1 VLDVLANALLAAG
14 HGRVARWV
22 RGALG
27 EQAKLGTL
35 RFVKGALHIDG
46 ARLVVGKTKTL
57 LVERATLSGVFGA
70 LLGRELAFDAKLR
83 PLETE
88 VGDIQVRG
96 VAVVGRGG
104 GEGRVTITTKTSCVA
119 LEGRVAASG
128 GIGGVTAR
136 GTLSFHDACE
146 LGIFRAAVRP
156 HRTGGLDFDATLGG
170 TLRAPSIAG
179 PVTSAKIALRLGD
192 DPALPTLTFEDV
204 AGRLEVD
211 GQHVAWTDLAGTIYQ
226 GRVRT
231 SGVVRLDADPV
242 EVRGSYELTGLRVE
256 EVSTKSDGEPR
267 LASYVRG
274 ALGGQGGVDY
284 VAGALS
290 GQAEVR
296 LDDAEFLAVRLAA
309 PSLEAYGLPV
319 PSPTATS
326 PLTARVE
333 YEAGTLHVTN
343 LRASVDGV
351 DVEGV
356 VSATIGGA
364 ITGELGVDLREEY
377 LRRSVV
383 LALPAL
389 LGARVTVPIVLAGLT
404 AAPAVTFELGRAL
417 ETLLERNVV
426 GDAVKGALDDLL
438 GRRR

>member
-1 VLDVLANALLAAG
+1 M
-14 HGRVARWV
+14 
-22 RGALG
+22 
-27 EQAKLGTL
+27 
-35 RFVKGALHIDG
+35 
-46 ARLVVGKTKTL
+46 
-57 LVERATLSGVFGA
+57 
-70 LLGRELAFDAKLR
+70 
-83 PLETE
+83 
-88 VGDIQVRG
+88 
-96 VAVVGRGG
+96 
-104 GEGRVTITTKTSCVA
+104 
-119 LEGRVAASG
+119 
-128 GIGGVTAR
+128 
-136 GTLSFHDACE
+136 
-146 LGIFRAAVRP
+146 
-156 HRTGGLDFDATLGG
+156 
-170 TLRAPSIAG
+170 
-179 PVTSAKIALRLGD
+179 RLGD

-226 GRVRT
+226 GRLRT
-231 SGVVRLDADPV
+231 TGVVKLDAHPV

-256 EVSTKSDGEPR
+256 EVSTKSDGAPL

-290 GQAEVR
+290 GQAEIRV
-296 LDDAEFLAVRLAA
+296 DDAEFLAVRLAA

-351 DVEGV
+351 DVEGA

-404 AAPAVTFELGRAL
+404 AAPAVTFELGRAF